1 MLASW
6 LIEAVPVI
14 VRRQHT
20 SRAWLLAGLA
30 KGRSILA
37 MLSRASRTADALD
50 CQVTLPWPVTLT
62 GLAAVK
68 PQVFLL
74 LCTRDCPRHRVL
86 TREPPTGAVFRSVTF
101 GVWVSG

>member
-68 PQVFLL
+68 PQGFFFTVY
-74 LCTRDCPRHRVL
+74 
-86 TREPPTGAVFRSVTF
+86 E
-101 GVWVSG
+101 